1 MIVKKVLI
9 VAVLTVLLSGCTSQE
24 TLETLGD
31 AYMQP
36 VSATVQQQ
44 ILLDLPQDAYLYTMQ
59 SQAGENIYL
68 CDDYTVTVQILPAGD
83 LDRTL
88 QDITGYP
95 KDALTLMQTRTDDL
109 KRYMCVWSS
118 AGEGEDQ
125 VGKACVLDDGNYH
138 YAVSVMAGQS
148 VAGNLQQTWRSLFS
162 SIRLVDGSIDL
173 NTGS

>member
-1 MIVKKVLI
+1 MKKVLI
-9 VAVLTVLLSGCTSQE
+9 IGLLAAMLTGCAAQE
-24 TLETLGD
+24 TMETVGD

-36 VSATVQQQ
+36 VSGQTAQQV
-44 ILLDLPQDAYLYTMQ
+44 LLDLPQDAHQYAMQ
-59 SQAGENIYL
+59 SQEGEDIYL

-83 LDRTL
+83 LNRTV

-95 KDALTLMQTRTDDL
+95 KDALTLMQTRKDGI
-109 KRYMCVWSS
+109 KRYMCVWSC

-125 VGKACVLDDGNYH
+125 VGKACVLDDGSYH

-148 VAGNLQQTWRSLFS
+148 KAGDLQKTWQSLFDS
-162 SIRLVDGSIDL
+162 VRLVDGNIDL